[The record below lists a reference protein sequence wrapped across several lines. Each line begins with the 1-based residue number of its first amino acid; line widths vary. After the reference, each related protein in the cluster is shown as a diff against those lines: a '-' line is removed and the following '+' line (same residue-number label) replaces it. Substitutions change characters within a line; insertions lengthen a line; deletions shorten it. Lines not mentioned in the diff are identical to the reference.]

1 MSDTDTSDGDVT
13 VTDEDVLEVFNAIE
27 PPAATTSNIANIL
40 GCSIDTARH
49 HLETL
54 SDRGLVKRK
63 KGGSVI
69 LWWRPRED
77 VKPPTPVDGP
87 ETNALEETEASLN

>member
-1 MSDTDTSDGDVT
+1 MSDSETSNGDVT

-40 GCSIDTARH
+40 GCSTDIARRR
-49 HLETL
+49 LEAL

-69 LWWRPRED
+69 MWWRPRED